1 MLPGALLHS
10 SGSFCIGPV
19 VVVIVAA
26 AAAVAVVVAVIV
38 VVVAVLALATVL
50 VLALLPVLLLL
61 LLQSLLVRVHKTG
74 SLGNSALPN
83 VRLPRHARRD

>member
-61 LLQSLLVRVHKTG
+61 LQSLLLRVHKTG